1 MIRFID
7 LAAQYRRLKPEID
20 DAVGRVLS
28 SGQFVLGE
36 EVVAFEREFA
46 ECIGA
51 PFAVAVNSGTSALHL
66 ALLAASVGPGDEVI
80 TVPFTFIA
88 TVASIEY
95 TGARPVFVDI
105 DATSHTLDVGRLEAA
120 ITSRTRAII
129 PVHLY
134 GRPADMD
141 SIVDIA
147 NRHGVT
153 VIEDAAQAHGA
164 RYKGRAVGSLG
175 DLACFSF
182 YPTKNLGAYG
192 EGGLIATGSPHLART
207 MRLLR
212 DWGQDAKYQH
222 VLKGF
227 NYRMDALQGAILR
240 VKLRH
245 LEAWNEARRLHA
257 AEYDRQ
263 LAGSGVITPAVDPE
277 LQHAY
282 HIYAVRTTERD
293 ELRSS
298 LHARGI
304 ETAVHYP
311 LPIHLQPAYAGL
323 GYRDG
328 DFPQSEALARE
339 VMSLPIYPELT
350 IEAVR
355 CVAEAVGRGVHVQ
368 S

>member
-7 LAAQYRRLKPEID
+7 LAAQYQRLKPEID
-20 DAVGRVLS
+20 EAVGRVLS
-28 SGQFVLGE
+28 SGQFVLGD

-46 ECIGA
+46 EFIGA

-95 TGARPVFVDI
+95 AGARPVFVDI
-105 DATSHTLDVGRLEAA
+105 DATTHTLDVDRLEAA
-120 ITSRTRAII
+120 ITSRTRAIV

-141 SIVDIA
+141 RILDIA
-147 NRHGVT
+147 NRHGVI

-164 RYKGRAVGSLG
+164 RYKGRAVGTLG

-192 EGGLIATGSPHLART
+192 EGGLITTGSPHFART

-240 VKLRH
+240 VKLGH
-245 LEAWNEARRLHA
+245 LEAWGEARRLQA

-263 LAGSGVITPAVDPE
+263 LAGTEVLTPAVDPE
-277 LQHAY
+277 LKHAY
-282 HIYAVRTTERD
+282 HIYAVRSGERD

-339 VMSLPIYPELT
+339 VLSLPIYPELG

-355 CVAEAVGRGVHVQ
+355 YVAEAVGRGVHVQ